1 MKKAEDIRQLHAGQ
15 KIFVGDD
22 VSKKQLIIRSVE
34 DKLVHYVIDSDNS
47 SHSIRKGIWIEE

>member
-34 DKLVHYVIDSDNS
+34 DKLVPYVIASDNS